1 MNENA
6 TPSAEEVILAF
17 AVEPIHDRKTLER
30 YLSEYPEYSED
41 LVDCSIELMLDTNH
55 RKSVADSMEETVENA
70 WQRFQLAIKVGNDV
84 HVNPFAKI
92 NPTSFKSLAKRLDIS
107 NLFLIRL
114 RDRAIEPITIPMS
127 FIEKIAA
134 EMRVTSDTISA
145 FLNSSPS
152 LTLNN
157 SLRTSSETKA
167 ATQISFQEAIQ
178 TSQLTEV
185 QKKLLKDMVDQ

>member
-6 TPSAEEVILAF
+6 KPSAEEVILAF

-70 WQRFQLAIKVGNDV
+70 WQRCQTIMSVDDNV
-84 HVNPFAKI
+84 PVNPFAKI

-114 RDRAIEPITIPMS
+114 RDRAIEPMTIPMR

-134 EMRVTSDTISA
+134 EMQVTGDTISA
-145 FLNSSPS
+145 FLNSSPG

-157 SLRTSSETKA
+157 FRTSSETKIA
-167 ATQISFQEAIQ
+167 SQISFQEAIE
-178 TSQLTEV
+178 TSQLSES
-185 QKKLLKDMVDQ
+185 QKNLLKNMVDQ